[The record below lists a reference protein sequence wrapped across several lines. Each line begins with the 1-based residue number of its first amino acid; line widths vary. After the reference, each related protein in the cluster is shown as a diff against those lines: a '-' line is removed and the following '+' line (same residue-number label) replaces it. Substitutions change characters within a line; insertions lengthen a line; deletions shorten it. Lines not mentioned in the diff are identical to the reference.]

1 MPAKALMIQGV
12 ASNVGKSVLATALCR
27 IFAQDGYRVA
37 PFKAWNM
44 ALNSYVTRDGL
55 EIGRAQGVQA
65 EAAGVEATADMNPF
79 LLKPKGN
86 MTSQVIMRGR
96 PWADVDAGEGR
107 RDFVNVALPVIEES
121 LGRLRTQFDII
132 VIEGAGS
139 PAEINLRDRDVANMR
154 VAKMANAPVLLV
166 ADIDRGG
173 ALAAIVGTLT
183 LLPEDERGLV
193 AGSVL
198 NKFRGDFEILRPGI
212 EILERRTGKPVVG
225 VVPYIDESLIDEE
238 DSVSIERP
246 ASLEAMAAAAGG
258 AAVAPGAGPAAAV
271 AAAAAAAGIEIAVIR
286 LPHISNF
293 TDFDALARE
302 PGVRVRYIRPGESLE
317 GIASGGGFGPDAIII
332 PGTKNT
338 ISDLRYLREA
348 GYAAEIIERVR
359 RGAQV
364 MGICGGYQ
372 MLGRVLRDPYHTEAG
387 TAGTGGGNGG
397 GNGCGD
403 DGGAPDEVPGLGLL
417 PTETTFYPGK
427 RTIRVRGRVIARA
440 GWLGELAGQEISGYE
455 IHMGRTTL
463 LGDAVPVFQVQD
475 EVPTLTTTASNGD
488 RVNDSSDAGFEGA
501 VSPDGLV
508 MGTYLHGVFDNDGF
522 RRAFI
527 NHLRRKKGLS
537 PLSMMEGTS
546 SRALRELNFDKLA
559 ALVRRGL
566 NMDAIYGLIGVRKG

>member
-12 ASNVGKSVLATALCR
+12 ASNVGKSVLVTALCR

-65 EAAGVEATADMNPF
+65 EAAGVEATGDMNPF

-86 MTSQVIMRGR
+86 MTSQVIMRGK

-121 LGRLRTQFDII
+121 LGRLRTQFDVI

-139 PAEINLRDRDVANMR
+139 PAEINLRDRDVANMK

-173 ALAAIVGTLT
+173 ALAAIVGTLA

-225 VVPYIDESLIDEE
+225 VVPYIDEPLIDEE
-238 DSVSIERP
+238 DSVSIERL
-246 ASLEAMAAAAGG
+246 ASLEG
-258 AAVAPGAGPAAAV
+258 AAAV
-271 AAAAAAAGIEIAVIR
+271 TYAATPAVEIVVIR

-302 PGVRVRYIRPGESLE
+302 PGVRLRYVREGEPLSAPPG
-317 GIASGGGFGPDAIII
+317 ASSPDAIII

-338 ISDLRYLREA
+338 ISDLSYLREA
-348 GYAAEIIERVR
+348 GYAAEILELVR

-364 MGICGGYQ
+364 IGICGGYQ
-372 MLGRVLRDPYHTEAG
+372 MLGRVLRDPYHTEANTEG
-387 TAGTGGGNGG
+387 LAGRVNG
-397 GNGCGD
+397 
-403 DGGAPDEVPGLGLL
+403 GGAPDEVPGLGLL

-427 RTIRVRGRVIARA
+427 RTVRVRGRVIARV
-440 GWLGELAGQEISGYE
+440 GWLGELAGEEISGYE

-463 LGDAVPVFQVQD
+463 VGGAAPIFQVRDDIGSQD
-475 EVPTLTTTASNGD
+475 EARGRDQDAMEASGKPVGGGD
-488 RVNDSSDAGFEGA
+488 IASDHGVTFEGA

-508 MGTYLHGVFDNDGF
+508 MGTYLHGIFDNDGF
-522 RRAFI
+522 RRAFV

-537 PLSMMEGTS
+537 PLPRMDGMS

-559 ALVRRGL
+559 ALVRKGL
-566 NMDAIYGLIGVRKG
+566 NMDMLYRLTGVR